1 MWQLKLPRGAA
12 RLELELGGPPA
23 RPPAELVDL
32 LPAYLRG
39 AALVPVARLRTR
51 REVVLAQGA
60 EIVDDSVAVL
70 EGQRVSRRFREVEV
84 ELIDG
89 DEKALRQARQGA
101 AQGRRPRDRA
111 SSSRSSTGRSA

>member
-1 MWQLKLPRGAA
+1 MAAEAAAESA

-23 RPPAELVDL
+23 RPPAELLDL

-39 AALVPVARLRTR
+39 APLGPVARLRTR

-89 DEKALRQARQGA
+89 DEQALRRLAKALRKAGAR
-101 AQGRRPRDRA
+101 RDRA
-111 SSSRSSTGRSA
+111 ISSRSSIARST